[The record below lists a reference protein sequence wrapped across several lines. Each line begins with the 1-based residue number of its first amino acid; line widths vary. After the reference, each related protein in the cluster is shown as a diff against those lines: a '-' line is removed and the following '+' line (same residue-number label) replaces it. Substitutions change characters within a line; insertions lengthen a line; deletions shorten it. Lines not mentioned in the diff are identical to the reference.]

1 VDGVDEAAQLE
12 LYTVAGLQPMQLDQG
27 RRDMVGATQ
36 AKHQSAAFWTRCS
49 GCIVDVGSPANTLL
63 Q

>member
-1 VDGVDEAAQLE
+1 VDGMDEAARLE

-36 AKHQSAAFWTRCS
+36 AEHQSGS
-49 GCIVDVGSPANTLL
+49 CILDAL
-63 Q
+63 